1 MGVLVDVV
9 PNHMGIAGGAN
20 AWWQDVLENGR
31 TSAYAEYFDIDWR
44 PLKEELRG
52 KILLPVLGDHYGV
65 VLERGELRLEY
76 ADGAFTV
83 HYYETRLRSPRRPI
97 RSSSARPGASDRICP
112 TGAAGSEDDLRAAGV
127 PEHHHRL
134 RAAAT
139 PGRAGPDRIAERRRE
154 QIVAKRRLA
163 DLIAAS
169 PEVAHAHRGDGARP
183 QRRCQRPER
192 KRTFRCARPAAG
204 CAVVPPLLVPHGG
217 RGDQLPSLLRH
228 QRAGRGAPGSPRGLR
243 RGARPP
249 PAADRQ
255 RRGDRAAHRPPGWAL
270 GSRRLLPRSAACG
283 LVCDGKTARRPD
295 GERGRRRA

>member
-1 MGVLVDVV
+1 MEGSPILRAAIDRSHPGRRPVRRWHQSSISRTSIVCMTSPPGGSPPVERIRRPSQPITHPAYLHLPRPAQRGVHLRRRPRHRSLSRMTSVSARSTPRRSCAPRRAAPTATTSPTTAVSTRRSAPRRICRPSPTALRERGMGALVDVV

-83 HYYETRLRSPRRPI
+83 HYYETPPADRPADLPAHPVRSRLPELE
-97 RSSSARPGASDRICP
+97 AD
-112 TGAAGSEDDLRAAGV
+112 AAGRRSRAAGV

-139 PGRAGPDRIAERRRE
+139 PGRARSRSHRR
-154 QIVAKRRLA
+154 
-163 DLIAAS
+163 AA
-169 PEVAHAHRGDGARP
+169 A
-183 QRRCQRPER
+183 
-192 KRTFRCARPAAG
+192 
-204 CAVVPPLLVPHGG
+204 
-217 RGDQLPSLLRH
+217 
-228 QRAGRGAPGSPRGLR
+228 RAGR
-243 RGARPP
+243 
-249 PAADRQ
+249 RQ
-255 RRGDRAAHRPPGWAL
+255 TPPG
-270 GSRRLLPRSAACG
+270 
-283 LVCDGKTARRPD
+283 
-295 GERGRRRA
+295 